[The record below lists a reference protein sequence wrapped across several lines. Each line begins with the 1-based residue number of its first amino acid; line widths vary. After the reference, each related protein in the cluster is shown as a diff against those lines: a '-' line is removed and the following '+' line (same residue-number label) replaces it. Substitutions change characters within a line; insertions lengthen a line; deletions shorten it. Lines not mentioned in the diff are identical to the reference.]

1 METGYEQH
9 IFKDQIDKVD
19 YTDNTAWN
27 DKQKTIKF
35 EHIIWHSNISFL
47 DTFTYKNKNKTLQ
60 TTPYRK
66 PTDQQSYLHAYSDHP
81 KSLKKHTV

>member
-1 METGYEQH
+1 MDNIFMIWTGAKEELLV
-9 IFKDQIDKVD
+9 FLE
-19 YTDNTAWN
+19 NLN
-27 DKQKTIKF
+27 RKQKTIKF

>member
-1 METGYEQH
+1 MDNIFMIWTGAKEELLV
-9 IFKDQIDKVD
+9 FLE
-19 YTDNTAWN
+19 NLN
-27 DKQKTIKF
+27 SKQKTIKF

-66 PTDQQSYLHAYSDHP
+66 PTDQQSYLHAHSDHP